1 MNIGNREV
9 IEVQHPQPQSE
20 VTDNAQALIRLHL
33 GPIGC
38 GKDTVRLDTARV
50 EFTRQHS
57 LLATDVEMSS
67 VLDSIMGNCR
77 ESFILV
83 KGEKAHYYTYSKRF
97 CLTGFSLQEFPTTR
111 MEPQPRNG
119 RIMHP

>member
-9 IEVQHPQPQSE
+9 IEVQHPQPSPE
-20 VTDNAQALIRLHL
+20 IVDNATGLIRLHL

-38 GKDTVRLDTARV
+38 GKDTVRQDTARV
-50 EFTRQHS
+50 EFARQHS

-67 VLDSIMGNCR
+67 VLDSIIGNCR

-83 KGEKAHYYTYSKRF
+83 KGK
-97 CLTGFSLQEFPTTR
+97 Q
-111 MEPQPRNG
+111 
-119 RIMHP
+119 I